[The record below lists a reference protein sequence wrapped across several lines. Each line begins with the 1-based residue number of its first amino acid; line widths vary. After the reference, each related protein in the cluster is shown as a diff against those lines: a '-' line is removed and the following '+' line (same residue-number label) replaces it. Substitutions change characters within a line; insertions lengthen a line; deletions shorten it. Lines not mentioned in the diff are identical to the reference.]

1 MKLKKKNKKAIKKTA
16 VIAILLCSLFVVI
29 SVLSNENTPR
39 QTHPEISEEVENYRP
54 IVEDYAD
61 EYGVLEY
68 VDVILGMMMQES
80 GGRGND
86 PMQSSESYCGERGCI
101 DDPKLS
107 IKQGVYYFA
116 ENLSDANGDL
126 GLAVQSYNFGS
137 GFIDYARETSGDY
150 SQETAIAFSQEMYE
164 NVPNQSDFRCLR
176 EEAEQLD
183 ACYGDIY
190 YVQAVMEYTD
200 VLAAK

>member
-1 MKLKKKNKKAIKKTA
+1 MKNKTKKAIKNTA
-16 VIAILLCSLFVVI
+16 MIAIILCSLFVVI
-29 SVLSNENTPR
+29 SVLSYEKPSR

-54 IVEDYAD
+54 IVEKYAN
-61 EYGVLEY
+61 EYEVSEY

-101 DDPKLS
+101 EDPEIS

-116 ENLSDANGDL
+116 KNLSDANGDL

-137 GFIDYARETSGDY
+137 GFIDYALEESGDY
-150 SQETAIAFSQEMYE
+150 SQETAIAFSQEMYGRAE
-164 NVPNQSDFRCLR
+164 NQSDFRCLR
-176 EEAEQLD
+176 EEAEELD